1 MPRKKL
7 VNNKSSDY
15 EGVEDNSIVND
26 ISIPHKEIVSALN
39 KSVGDVAYI
48 IGSDDSPT
56 EVKEWLSTGSTVLDS
71 IINNNPDANGGIPVG
86 KLVEMSGE
94 AATGKSLISY
104 LILKDCLDKGGI
116 PVLIDTESA
125 CNFEFL
131 RMLGLE
137 PENNLI
143 YIQPDSIEQV
153 FKTIE
158 EVIRKIREEHRDKLC
173 CIVWDSVAATST
185 DIELEND
192 FGQSQVGVHARLI
205 GQGLRKII
213 RLIATHRISL
223 VFLNQLRTKIGVQ
236 FGDPDTT
243 PGGRSIPFM
252 SSVRIKLYS
261 GGKLKAGND
270 VVGMGIKAKIAKNR
284 MGPPHRECNL
294 KMYFTRGLIDEESW
308 LDILLQH
315 GVCEK
320 YSAQKSS
327 YTDKETGE
335 VHDFLNRKFVDFMA
349 ENPIIREKLRKEVK
363 RVLYVEP
370 DPYKRKENIVLEELS
385 SGEDI

>member
-7 VNNKSSDY
+7 VNNKSADY

-71 IINNNPDANGGIPVG
+71 IINNNPEAGGGIPVG

-192 FGQSQVGVHARLI
+192 FGQSQVGIHARLI

-252 SSVRIKLYS
+252 SSVRVKLYS

-284 MGPPHRECNL
+284 MGPPHRECHL

-349 ENPIIREKLRKEVK
+349 ENPTVREKLRKEVK